1 MGCQCNKNQNE
12 EEINDELIKKNSLE
26 EGNELEQ
33 DQDNN
38 NYDQKEE
45 GLFGLTN
52 QENIDPAQQ
61 GILNN
66 ENNLNARE
74 EEEEHENEN
83 EEKEQEDNNDNE
95 DHKFED
101 KNRKYSSYPQKM
113 LELIN
118 KIREDP
124 VSYADIIEDSISNIL
139 EDQNEED
146 ENKPKII
153 YKKKVKVALTR
164 GEPAFREA
172 AEKLRNLTSLP
183 PLEFK
188 NDICVPLPE
197 TEEEIRN
204 PSYLKEHV
212 NILRKSE
219 KIDVFFKDLVK
230 IPEVSALLMIVDD
243 SAKNPG
249 KKRQAVLNKNFK
261 YIGISSK
268 FVGRTFIA
276 YFTFSSELKET

>member
-1 MGCQCNKNQNE
+1 MGWQCNKNQNE

-66 ENNLNARE
+66 ENSLNARE

-276 YFTFSSELKET
+276 YFTFSSE

>member
-1 MGCQCNKNQNE
+1 MGCQCNNNQNE
-12 EEINDELIKKNSLE
+12 EDINDELIKKNSLE

-38 NYDQKEE
+38 NFDQKEE

-52 QENIDPAQQ
+52 QEQIDPAQQ

-66 ENNLNARE
+66 ENNLNNR
-74 EEEEHENEN
+74 EEEEHENE
-83 EEKEQEDNNDNE
+83 EQENKGKYNYNE
-95 DHKFED
+95 ED
-101 KNRKYSSYPQKM
+101 KNFVDKNQKYSNYPQKM
-113 LELIN
+113 FKLIN

-124 VSYADIIEDSISNIL
+124 VSYADIIEDSILNIL

-146 ENKPKII
+146 DNKPKII

-172 AEKLRNLTSLP
+172 SEKLRNLTSLP

-188 NDICVPLPE
+188 SDICVPLPD

-204 PSYLKEHV
+204 PSYLKEHI
-212 NILRKSE
+212 NALRKSE
-219 KIDVFFKDLVK
+219 KIDVFFKDLIK

-243 SAKNPG
+243 SPKNPG
-249 KKRQAVLNKNFK
+249 KRRQAVLNKNFK

-268 FVGRTFIA
+268 FVGKTFIA
-276 YFTFSSELKET
+276 YFTFSTQ

>member
-249 KKRQAVLNKNFK
+249 KKRQAVLNKN
-261 YIGISSK
+261 
-268 FVGRTFIA
+268 
-276 YFTFSSELKET
+276 